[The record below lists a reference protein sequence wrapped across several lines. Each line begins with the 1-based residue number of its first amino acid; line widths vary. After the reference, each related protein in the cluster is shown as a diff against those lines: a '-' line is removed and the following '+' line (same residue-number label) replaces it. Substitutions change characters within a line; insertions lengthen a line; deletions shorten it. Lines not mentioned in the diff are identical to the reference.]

1 MVMAERMSAR
11 VHLLI
16 SGDVQGVFFRAST
29 RKFASDLGVTGWVR
43 NLSSGMVEVVAEG
56 RKPLLDR
63 LVEYCRQ
70 GPDGAKVDEMEI
82 EWGKFKGDLQGFAI
96 KS

>member
-1 MVMAERMSAR
+1 MVMAERMNAR

-29 RKFASDLGVTGWVR
+29 RKFASDLGVTGWIR

-63 LVEYCRQ
+63 LVEYCKQ
-70 GPDGAKVDEMEI
+70 GLQGAKVDEMEI
-82 EWGKFKGDLQGFAI
+82 EWSKPTGEFASFSV